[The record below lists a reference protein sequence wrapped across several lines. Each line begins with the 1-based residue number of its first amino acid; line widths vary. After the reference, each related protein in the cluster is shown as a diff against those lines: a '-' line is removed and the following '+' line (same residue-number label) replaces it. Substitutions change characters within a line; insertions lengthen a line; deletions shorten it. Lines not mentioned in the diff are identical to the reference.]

1 MSSNFLDKII
11 SISGKPGL
19 FKLLSQTRN
28 GVIAESIMDKKK
40 TSTNSIQH
48 INLLSEIQVYCLV
61 EKFPLIKVFEK
72 IFQHESGKK
81 AKINP
86 KSDPKLLE
94 AYFFEVFHDYDRD
107 RVYPSHI
114 KKIIQWYNILLDVGV
129 LKFEDETLTRNNSK
143 SNKNE
148 FT

>member
-1 MSSNFLDKII
+1 MSRNILDKII

-28 GVIAESIMDKKK
+28 GVIAESIINKEK

-48 INLLSEIQVYCLV
+48 VNLLSEIQVYGLV
-61 EKFPLIKVFEK
+61 EEFPLIKIFEK
-72 IFQHESGKK
+72 IFQHESGMKT
-81 AKINP
+81 KINP
-86 KSDPKLLE
+86 KSANKFLE
-94 AYFFEVFHDYDRD
+94 SYFFEVLQDYDRD

-129 LKFEDETLTRNNSK
+129 LSFEYKILPRDNSK
-143 SNKNE
+143 KNNK
-148 FT
+148 

>member
-1 MSSNFLDKII
+1 MSRNILEKII

-28 GVIAESIMDKKK
+28 GVIAESIMHKEK

-48 INLLSEIQVYCLV
+48 INLLSEIQVYGLV
-61 EKFPLIKVFEK
+61 EEFPLIEIFKK

-81 AKINP
+81 TRINP
-86 KSDPKLLE
+86 KSDAKFLE
-94 AYFFEVFHDYDRD
+94 AYFFEVFQDYDPD

-114 KKIIQWYNILLDVGV
+114 KKIIQWYNILLDVGL
-129 LKFEDETLTRNNSK
+129 LKFENEILPSK
-143 SNKNE
+143 DSKKINK
-148 FT
+148 

>member
-1 MSSNFLDKII
+1 MSNNILDKII

-28 GVIAESIMDKKK
+28 GVIAESIMDKEK

-48 INLLSEIQVYCLV
+48 INLLSEIQVYGMV
-61 EKFPLIKVFEK
+61 EKFPLIEVFEK

-81 AKINP
+81 IKINP
-86 KSDPKLLE
+86 KSDPKFLE
-94 AYFFEVFHDYDRD
+94 AYFFEIFHDYDRD

-129 LKFEDETLTRNNSK
+129 LKFEDETLTGNDSKNN
-143 SNKNE
+143 NR
-148 FT
+148 

>member
-1 MSSNFLDKII
+1 MTRNILDKII

-28 GVIAESIMDKKK
+28 GVIAESIINKKK

-48 INLLSEIQVYCLV
+48 VNLLSEIQVYGLV
-61 EKFPLIKVFEK
+61 EEFPLIKVFEK
-72 IFQHESGKK
+72 IFQHESGKRI
-81 AKINP
+81 KINP
-86 KSDPKLLE
+86 KSDPKFLE
-94 AYFFEVFHDYDRD
+94 AYFFEIFHDYDRD

-129 LKFEDETLTRNNSK
+129 LKFEDETLTRNDSK
-143 SNKNE
+143 INNK
-148 FT
+148 

>member
-1 MSSNFLDKII
+1 MSCNILDKII

-129 LKFEDETLTRNNSK
+129 LKFEDETLNVNNLK
-143 SNKNE
+143 NNKNE